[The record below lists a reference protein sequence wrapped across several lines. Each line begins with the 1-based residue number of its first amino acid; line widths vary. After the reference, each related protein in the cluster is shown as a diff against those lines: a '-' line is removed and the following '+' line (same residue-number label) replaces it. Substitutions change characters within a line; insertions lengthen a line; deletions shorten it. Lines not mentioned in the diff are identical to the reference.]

1 MAVKLVKAE
10 IADAELIW
18 KMQLES
24 FKDLLEKY
32 QDYDLSPGNEP
43 LEKVKRRFLMHETHF
58 YFIVNDGKKVGVI
71 RVVDPNPTTGGKR
84 ISPIFI
90 MKEHRGKG
98 YAQAAMLEAEKLH
111 GSGNW
116 SLDTIL
122 EEKGN
127 CYLYEKMGY
136 RKTGKLWKVNEKMT
150 IVYYE
155 KQ

>member
-1 MAVKLVKAE
+1 MAVKLVIAE
-10 IADAELIW
+10 IADAECIW
-18 KMQLES
+18 QMQIEA
-24 FKDLLEKY
+24 FKDLLETY
-32 QDYDLSPGNEP
+32 QDYDLSPGNEAF
-43 LEKVKRRFLMHETHF
+43 EKVRRRFLMPETHF
-58 YFIVNDGKKVGVI
+58 YFIEDDGVKVGAI
-71 RVVDPNPTTGGKR
+71 RVVDPNPSTGGKR

-90 MKEHRGKG
+90 MKEYRGKG
-98 YAQAAMLEAEKLH
+98 YAQKALLEAEKLH
-111 GSGNW
+111 GNDNW

-136 RKTGKLWKVNEKMT
+136 HKTGKLWKVNKKMT